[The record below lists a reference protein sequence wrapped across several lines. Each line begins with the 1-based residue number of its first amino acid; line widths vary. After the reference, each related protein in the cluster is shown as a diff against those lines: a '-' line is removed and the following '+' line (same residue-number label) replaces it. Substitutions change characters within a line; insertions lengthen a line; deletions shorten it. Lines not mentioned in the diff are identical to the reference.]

1 MNLMAKKQVTMT
13 NLQLVAIG
21 TAYLDR
27 WLLHV
32 YYTNPQYTSIGHD
45 KEVAAFNKD
54 RFHFTHSL
62 VPRPHPDFISQP
74 FSPWLRDKIW
84 VGPGDSATSH
94 TLHILQSGAFFVFLR
109 TVGQLAFMCST
120 EPQALQ
126 PPPNQVREHHFSVF
140 AKLHVKA
147 LVTFWVKSTR
157 VVRT

>member
-1 MNLMAKKQVTMT
+1 MYIIQILSTQVLATIKK
-13 NLQLVAIG
+13 
-21 TAYLDR
+21 
-27 WLLHV
+27 WLPL
-32 YYTNPQYTSIGHD
+32 TKTGFTS
-45 KEVAAFNKD
+45 
-54 RFHFTHSL
+54 HSL

-74 FSPWLRDKIW
+74 FSPRLRDKIW
-84 VGPGDSATSH
+84 VGPGDEATSH

-157 VVRT
+157 VVRTWPWKVTNLATDKTLSIGKLT